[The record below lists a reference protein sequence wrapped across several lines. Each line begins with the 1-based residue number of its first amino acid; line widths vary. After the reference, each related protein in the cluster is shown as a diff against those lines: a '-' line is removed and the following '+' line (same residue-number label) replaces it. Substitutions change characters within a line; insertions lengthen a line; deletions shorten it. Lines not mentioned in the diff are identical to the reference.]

1 LLIQSGSCGRL
12 AEAKAKASN
21 FSLLA
26 GFIAHRKSQM
36 VDGLYGEIHLHGPL
50 AV

>member
-36 VDGLYGEIHLHGPL
+36 VDGLYGKRQLHGPL